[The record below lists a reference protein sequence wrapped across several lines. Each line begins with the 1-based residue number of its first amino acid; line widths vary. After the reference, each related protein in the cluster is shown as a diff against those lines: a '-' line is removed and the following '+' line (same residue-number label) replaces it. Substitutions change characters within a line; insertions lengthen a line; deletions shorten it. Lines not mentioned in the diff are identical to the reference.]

1 MDMNSLKALFNK
13 SNTKILIITPL
24 FPMLVSLRFGEF
36 LIFAFPLSLIVG
48 FIYRPRKIWFLWIF
62 STVLLNVVYGTAA
75 LLQLIPGPE
84 TDPSQGE
91 TVWTFLGES
100 PIWMAMLVAIPMFVG
115 RFLGRKFKKN

>member
-1 MDMNSLKALFNK
+1 MDMSTLKALFNK
-13 SNTKILIITPL
+13 SNIKILIITPL

-36 LIFAFPLSLIVG
+36 LSFALPLSIIVG
-48 FIYRPRKIWFLWIF
+48 FIYRPKKIWFLWIV

-75 LLQLIPGPE
+75 LLQLIPAPE

>member
-1 MDMNSLKALFNK
+1 MKELFSKN
-13 SNTKILIITPL
+13 NLKILAITPL

-36 LIFAFPLSLIVG
+36 LTLAFPLSIVMG
-48 FIYRPRKIWFLWIF
+48 FIYRPAKIWFLWIA
-62 STVLLNVVYGTAA
+62 SIVLLNVVYGTAV
-75 LLQLIPGPE
+75 LLKLIEAPS

-115 RFLGRKFKKN
+115 RLIGKRFKK

>member
-1 MDMNSLKALFNK
+1 MKRQDLKKLFNK
-13 SNTKILIITPL
+13 TNIKILAITPL

-36 LIFAFPLSLIVG
+36 LSFAFPLSIIVG
-48 FIYRPRKIWFLWIF
+48 FIYKPAKIWFLWII
-62 STVLLNVVYGTAA
+62 STVLLNVVYGSAV
-75 LLQLIPGPE
+75 LLKLIEAPA

-115 RFLGRKFKKN
+115 RFLGRRFKKN